1 MILISEEIA
10 FQSVRCIESVEP
22 VGEREAHGPI
32 ESDVES
38 RSEFVFHAE
47 AEGHPRSDRAA
58 GGGEGESE
66 SHLQIGGETP
76 VALVAGAV
84 GVREKVQFVERGEV
98 ENGARMAVESPIGAH
113 LVDIVGIEIFDPA
126 GVTADEVHAHLG
138 AQRHAR
144 IEEEAHRGTHRSVE
158 IAHDRGVR
166 VVEQGVQT
174 EAGAPLFGV
183 FLFLAGGCGQCCH
196 AKAEQH
202 RQNGGSPSRP
212 ALTQKQLSAH

>member
-10 FQSVRCIESVEP
+10 FQSVRCVESVES

-32 ESDVES
+32 EADVES
-38 RSEFVFHAE
+38 RSEFVFHAK

-98 ENGARMAVESPIGAH
+98 EKWCP
-113 LVDIVGIEIFDPA
+113 
-126 GVTADEVHAHLG
+126 
-138 AQRHAR
+138 
-144 IEEEAHRGTHRSVE
+144 
-158 IAHDRGVR
+158 
-166 VVEQGVQT
+166 
-174 EAGAPLFGV
+174 
-183 FLFLAGGCGQCCH
+183 
-196 AKAEQH
+196 
-202 RQNGGSPSRP
+202 NGGRIAERCPLGRHSRDRN
-212 ALTQKQLSAH
+212 L